1 MHEVDRLPPRQR
13 AVFEFIRDRVCQ
25 FGVCPSFRDIARCFG
40 IASLN
45 GVTVHLR
52 ALERKGFIAQDR
64 GRNRAIR
71 ILHPAPSCL
80 PLVGVVGAGPL
91 SEAIEAVAPFEF
103 NVVLGDGDNAAVVVS
118 DDSMSHQRIV
128 AGDYLI
134 GPQRNGRFQPQ
145 WLVRR
150 ISD

>member
-1 MHEVDRLPPRQR
+1 MCEVDRLPPRQR
-13 AVFEFIRDRVCQ
+13 AVFEFLRDELRRTS
-25 FGVCPSFRDIARCFG
+25 VCPSFRDIARHFG
-40 IASLN
+40 IASPN

-64 GRNRAIR
+64 GRSRAIR
-71 ILHPAPSCL
+71 ILHHESSCL

-91 SEAIEAVAPFEF
+91 SEAIETVAPFEF

-118 DDSMSHQRIV
+118 DDSMAHQRIV
-128 AGDYLI
+128 AGDFLI

>member
-1 MHEVDRLPPRQR
+1 MSEVDRLPQRQR
-13 AVFEFIRDRVCQ
+13 AVFEFLRDEVQRS
-25 FGVCPSFRDIARCFG
+25 GICPSFRDIARHFG
-40 IASLN
+40 IVSPN

-71 ILHPAPSCL
+71 ILILESPCL
-80 PLVGVVGAGPL
+80 PLVGVIGAGPL
-91 SEAIEAVAPFEF
+91 SEAVEAVTPFEF
-103 NVVLGDGDNAAVVVS
+103 GGALRDGNAAVLVA
-118 DDSMSHQRIV
+118 DDSLSHQRTI

-134 GPQRNGRFQPQ
+134 GPRQNGRIEPQ

-150 ISD
+150 IVE

>member
-1 MHEVDRLPPRQR
+1 MQEVDRLSPRQR
-13 AVFEFIRDRVCQ
+13 AVFEFIRDRVDQ
-25 FGVCPSFRDIARCFG
+25 IGVCPSFRDIARHFG

-80 PLVGVVGAGPL
+80 SLVGVVGAGPL
-91 SEAIEAVAPFEF
+91 SEAIEAVTPFDF
-103 NVVLGDGDNAAVVVS
+103 DRILCNDGNAAVIVS
-118 DDSMSHQRIV
+118 DASLSHQRVI
-128 AGDYLI
+128 AGDFLI
-134 GPQRNGRFQPQ
+134 GPHRNGRFQPQ
-145 WLVRR
+145 WVVRR
-150 ISD
+150 IGD